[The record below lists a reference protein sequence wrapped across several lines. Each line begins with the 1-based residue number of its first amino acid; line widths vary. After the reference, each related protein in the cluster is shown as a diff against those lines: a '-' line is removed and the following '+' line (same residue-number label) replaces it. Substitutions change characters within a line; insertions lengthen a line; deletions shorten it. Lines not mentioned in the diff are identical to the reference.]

1 MQGFIQHQIDNR
13 QRDSMMGQW
22 EGKNIRDPSHLKERG
37 GDGFIQHQVSG
48 NKRDSMFGQWE
59 GKFMAETQTGGARP
73 EDQKTIAIDSP
84 MGKAQTHI
92 DKIEA

>member
-1 MQGFIQHQIDNR
+1 
-13 QRDSMMGQW
+13 
-22 EGKNIRDPSHLKERG
+22 
-37 GDGFIQHQVSG
+37 
-48 NKRDSMFGQWE
+48 MFGQWE